1 MFGKVEEPRQDRQM
15 DFSVCFRRP
24 IQMLSRP
31 GLSSLAVSH
40 LFAVLAARARRGV
53 VRLGRVAHHLLRA
66 GRRCVFV
73 PGNKVKVATCRW
85 RMVTCDEVHDWN
97 LLCFALSWGKLG
109 FR

>member
-31 GLSSLAVSH
+31 GLSSLAVSQ

-53 VRLGRVAHHLLRA
+53 VR
-66 GRRCVFV
+66 RRFS
-73 PGNKVKVATCRW
+73 T
-85 RMVTCDEVHDWN
+85 MVLPEAVGEIVNHQR
-97 LLCFALSWGKLG
+97 KY
-109 FR
+109 